1 MGKLKQ
7 LAIHVEDIIHACV
20 QDGWDECQDTIDE
33 MKNVTRQNI
42 DDQLERIAEE
52 HGFELEDLQALFNG
66 SETIEEIIDTAL
78 YDTWEV

>member
-7 LAIHVEDIIHACV
+7 LAMHVEDTIHACV
-20 QDGWDECQDTIDE
+20 QDGWDECQGTIDE

-52 HGFELEDLQALFNG
+52 HGFELEDLQALFND
-66 SETIEEIIDTAL
+66 SETIEDIIDNAL

>member
-7 LAIHVEDIIHACV
+7 LAMHVEDTIHACV
-20 QDGWDECQDTIDE
+20 QDGWDECQGTIDE

-66 SETIEEIIDTAL
+66 SETIEDIIDNAL

>member
-7 LAIHVEDIIHACV
+7 LAMHVEDTIHACV
-20 QDGWDECQDTIDE
+20 QDGWDECQGTIDE

-42 DDQLERIAEE
+42 DDNLERIAEE
-52 HGFELEDLQALFNG
+52 HGFELEDLQALFND
-66 SETIEEIIDTAL
+66 SETIEDIIDNAL

>member
-7 LAIHVEDIIHACV
+7 LAMHVEDTIHACV
-20 QDGWDECQDTIDE
+20 QDGWDECQGTIDE

-52 HGFELEDLQALFNG
+52 HGFELEDLQTLFND
-66 SETIEEIIDTAL
+66 SETIEDIIDNAL

>member
-7 LAIHVEDIIHACV
+7 LAMHVEDTIHACV
-20 QDGWDECQDTIDE
+20 QDGWDECQGTIDE

-52 HGFELEDLQALFNG
+52 HGFELEDLQVLFND
-66 SETIEEIIDTAL
+66 SETIEYIIENAL
-78 YDTWEV
+78 FDTWEV